1 MFQQPGPWLLLS
13 VLVPIVV
20 WAVGMAITAYVA
32 YRVVRA
38 GVRDGIRAARS
49 EGDPGRDRFE

>member
-1 MFQQPGPWLLLS
+1 MFQQPGHMVLLAVLS
-13 VLVPIVV
+13 PLVL
-20 WAVGMAITAYVA
+20 WAIGLAITAYIA

-49 EGDPGRDRFE
+49 ERDSGHDQFE

>member
-1 MFQQPGPWLLLS
+1 MFRENGSTLLLLLAPL
-13 VLVPIVV
+13 VLWVV
-20 WAVGMAITAYVA
+20 GVAITAYIA

-49 EGDPGRDRFE
+49 ERGPGHDQFE

>member
-1 MFQQPGPWLLLS
+1 MVLLA
-13 VLVPIVV
+13 VLIPIIL
-20 WAVGMAITAYVA
+20 WAAGLAIAAYIG

-49 EGDPGRDRFE
+49 ERGPGHDQFE

>member
-1 MFQQPGPWLLLS
+1 MFQQSGPWLLLT
-13 VLVPIVV
+13 VLIPIVV
-20 WAVGMAITAYVA
+20 WAVAVATTAYVA

-49 EGDPGRDRFE
+49 EQDPGRDQFE

>member
-1 MFQQPGPWLLLS
+1 MFQQPGHVALLA
-13 VLVPIVV
+13 VLIPIVL
-20 WAVGMAITAYVA
+20 WAVGLAITAYIA

-49 EGDPGRDRFE
+49 EHGQGQGPFE